1 MSDVIFM
8 RFGLVADTPICFTF
22 LHLSV
27 CNVSERLSLERFAC
41 NFILNTC
48 MEIFLRNLNLVKITQ
63 KLGTLYT
70 KTEVRLDGS
79 GDTES
84 V

>member
-1 MSDVIFM
+1 MIFM
-8 RFGLVADTPICFTF
+8 PFGLVEDTPICFTF
-22 LHLSV
+22 LHLAV

-41 NFILNTC
+41 NFILDTC
-48 MEIFLRNLNLVKITQ
+48 MEIFLRNLNLVKIKQ

-70 KTEVRLDGS
+70 KTEVRHNGS
-79 GDTES
+79 GDIES